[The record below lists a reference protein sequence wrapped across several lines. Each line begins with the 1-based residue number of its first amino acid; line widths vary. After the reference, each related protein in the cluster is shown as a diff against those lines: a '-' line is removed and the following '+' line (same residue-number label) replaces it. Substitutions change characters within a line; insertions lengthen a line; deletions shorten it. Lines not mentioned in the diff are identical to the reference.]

1 MVVLDT
7 SEPVEQIRA
16 DVLALFHSEDEP
28 VPRGRLGW
36 VDWILLSAVARL
48 RARGKFSGQRGA
60 TALFTPEHK
69 LKAERVLVVGLGSC
83 ADLSMTALY
92 RLSYQTAQAILA
104 LGCSSIAL
112 ELPYRAFPREA
123 PQRVRQAFLE
133 GFTAELERG
142 RPGAEFTVQLLA
154 PAD

>member
-1 MVVLDT
+1 MAVLDAT
-7 SEPVEQIRA
+7 EPVEQIRA
-16 DVLALFHSEDEP
+16 EVLALFHTEDEP

-36 VDWILLSAVARL
+36 VDWILLSGLSRL

-60 TALFTPEHK
+60 TALLTPEQK
-69 LKAERVLVVGLGSC
+69 LKAERVLVIGLGPC

-104 LGCSSIAL
+104 LGCTSIAL
-112 ELPYRAFPREA
+112 ELPYRAFPGES
-123 PQRVRQAFLE
+123 PQRIRQAFLE
-133 GFTAELERG
+133 GFTAELKRG
-142 RPGAEFTVQLLA
+142 RPADEFTVLVLP

>member
-1 MVVLDT
+1 MVVLEST
-7 SEPVEQIRA
+7 EPVEQIRA
-16 DVLALFHSEDEP
+16 EVLTLFHTEDEP

-83 ADLSMTALY
+83 TDLSMTALY
-92 RLSYQTAQAILA
+92 RLSYQSAQAILA
-104 LGCSSIAL
+104 MGCTSIAL
-112 ELPYRAFPREA
+112 ELPYRAFPNES

-133 GFTAELERG
+133 GFTAELQRG
-142 RPGAEFTVQLLA
+142 RPTAEFTLLLLP

>member
-16 DVLALFHSEDEP
+16 DVLTLFHTEDEP

-36 VDWILLSAVARL
+36 VDWILLSAIARL
-48 RARGKFSGQRGA
+48 RARGKFSGQRGT

-69 LKAERVLVVGLGSC
+69 LKAERVLVMGLGSC
-83 ADLSMTALY
+83 ADLSMTVLY
-92 RLSYQTAQAILA
+92 RLSYQAAQAILA
-104 LGCSSIAL
+104 LGCTSIAL
-112 ELPYRAFPREA
+112 ELPYRAFPREPA
-123 PQRVRQAFLE
+123 QRVRQAFLE

-142 RPGAEFTVQLLA
+142 RPGMEFAIHVLA
-154 PAD
+154 PTD